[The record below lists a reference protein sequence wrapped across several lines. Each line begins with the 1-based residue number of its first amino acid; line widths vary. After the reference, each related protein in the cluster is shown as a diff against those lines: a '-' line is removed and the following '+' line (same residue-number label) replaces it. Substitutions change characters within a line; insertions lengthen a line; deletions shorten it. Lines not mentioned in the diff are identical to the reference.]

1 MNTASARP
9 TGWAIKGAAALL
21 CLTVMGCDPQALKEG
36 LGFGRQAPDEYQ
48 VVERAPLS
56 VPPDFHLRPPRPGAA
71 RPQETDIRELAE
83 RILMGRGK
91 PKPARERSPG
101 ELALLDRAGAAKAEP
116 NIRQTIS
123 RENGG
128 PAVES
133 DGFVDNLM
141 FWDQPEADATLVDPI
156 GESARLRKNADEG
169 RPVTDGETPTLGSDE

>member
-1 MNTASARP
+1 MSKLSAPP
-9 TGWAIKGAAALL
+9 TGWAIKGAGALL
-21 CLTVMGCDPQALKEG
+21 CLTVMGCDTQALKEG
-36 LGFGRQAPDEYQ
+36 FGFGRQAPDEYQ

-56 VPPDFHLRPPRPGAA
+56 LPPDFQLRPPRPGAQ

-83 RILMGRGK
+83 RVLMGRGK
-91 PKPARERSPG
+91 PTPARERSPG
-101 ELALLDRAGAAKAEP
+101 ELALLGRAGAAKAEP
-116 NIRQTIS
+116 DIRQTIS

-141 FWDQPEADATLVDPI
+141 FWDQPDADATIVDPV

-169 RPVTDGETPTLGSDE
+169 RPVTDGETPTMGSE

>member
-1 MNTASARP
+1 MSISSARP
-9 TGWAIKGAAALL
+9 TGWAIKGAGALL
-21 CLTVMGCDPQALKEG
+21 CLTVMGCDTQALKEG

-56 VPPDFHLRPPRPGAA
+56 LPPDFQLRPPRPGAA

-83 RILMGRGK
+83 RVLMGRGK

-101 ELALLDRAGAAKAEP
+101 ELALLGRAGAAKAEP
-116 NIRQTIS
+116 DIRQTIS

-141 FWDQPEADATLVDPI
+141 FWDQPEADTTIVDPV
-156 GESARLRKNADEG
+156 GESARLRRNADEG
-169 RPVTDGETPTLGSDE
+169 RPVTDGETPTVGSE

>member
-1 MNTASARP
+1 MSMASARP
-9 TGWAIKGAAALL
+9 TGWAIKGAGALL
-21 CLTVMGCDPQALKEG
+21 CLTVMGCDTQALKEG

-56 VPPDFHLRPPRPGAA
+56 LPPDFQLRPPRPGAA

-83 RILMGRGK
+83 RVLMGRGK

-101 ELALLDRAGAAKAEP
+101 ELALLGRAGAAKAEP
-116 NIRQTIS
+116 DIRQTIS

-141 FWDQPEADATLVDPI
+141 FWDQPDADATIVDPV
-156 GESARLRKNADEG
+156 GESARLRRNADEG
-169 RPVTDGETPTLGSDE
+169 RPVTDGETPTVGSE

>member
-1 MNTASARP
+1 MSMISPRW
-9 TGWAIKGAAALL
+9 TGWAIKGAGALL
-21 CLTVMGCDPQALKEG
+21 CLTVMGCDQQALKEG
-36 LGFGRQAPDEYQ
+36 LGFGRQAPDEYK

-71 RPQETDIRELAE
+71 RPQEIDIREQAE
-83 RILMGRGK
+83 RVLMGRGK

-101 ELALLDRAGAAKAEP
+101 ELALLGRAGASKAEP
-116 NIRQTIS
+116 DIRQTIS

-141 FWDQPEADATLVDPI
+141 FWDQPDADATIVDPV

-169 RPVTDGETPTLGSDE
+169 RPVTAGETPTVGSEE

>member
-1 MNTASARP
+1 MSMISARW
-9 TGWAIKGAAALL
+9 TGWAIKGAGVLL
-21 CLTVMGCDPQALKEG
+21 CLMVMGCDPQALKEG
-36 LGFGRQAPDEYQ
+36 LGFGRQAPDEYK

-56 VPPDFHLRPPRPGAA
+56 VPPDFHLRPPRPGAE

-83 RILMGRGK
+83 RVLMGRGK
-91 PKPARERSPG
+91 PTPPRERSPG
-101 ELALLDRAGAAKAEP
+101 ELALLGRAGASKAEP

-141 FWDQPEADATLVDPI
+141 FWDQPDADSTIVDPV

-169 RPVTDGETPTLGSDE
+169 RPVTDGETPTLGSEE